1 MLDLLNDFKKKRILV
16 VGDFMLDSYTR
27 GGVKRI
33 SPEAPVA
40 VLKVTKEESLPGG
53 AGNVA
58 LNCIALGANVTVLG
72 RLGDDAASKML
83 YEALLSK
90 EVDTSGLIFE
100 NGYETPLKNRI
111 MAEHQQLLRI
121 DFEKDLPILDET
133 KTKLLSFFEER
144 ILDWDLVLIS
154 DYNKGLLAK
163 DFCFDLIQKA
173 KVHNIPV
180 FVDPKGKDFS
190 KYCGSTLIKPN
201 LSEAYLA
208 SGLEEKASLD
218 EVAKKLQAHGGCDH
232 LLITRSEKGMS
243 LFSLNTRQDF
253 KAIAKEV
260 IDVTGAGDT
269 VISTLACAYAS
280 GIDLDKAIQLSNLAA
295 SIAIEKLGCVHVG
308 KIELLRGIVKQDPSF
323 KFLPTLGAD
332 AIGLLLSHQKC
343 LGIQVPVAEL
353 NFEKLSEINDVKES
367 YPDHFM
373 LLVIT
378 GELDDHAIKHLTQL
392 SIVDF
397 IVPHD
402 HLDLVKEFIVEK
414 SFSA

>member
-72 RLGDDAASKML
+72 RLGEDPASKML
-83 YEALLSK
+83 FHALLDK
-90 EVDTSGLIFE
+90 EVDTSGLIYE
-100 NGYETPLKNRI
+100 QGYETPLKNRV

-121 DFEKDLPILDET
+121 DFEKDLPIQEKT
-133 KTKLLSFFEER
+133 KQKLLSFFEER

-163 DFCFDLIQKA
+163 DFCLELINKA
-173 KVHNIPV
+173 RSCQIPV

-190 KYCGSTLIKPN
+190 KYFGATLIKPN

-208 SGLEEKASLD
+208 AGFEEKVSLD
-218 EVAKKLQAHGGCDH
+218 EVASKLQTLGGADY

-243 LFSLNTRQDF
+243 LFSSNQRQDF

-269 VISTLACAYAS
+269 VISTLGCAFAS
-280 GIDLDKAIQLSNLAA
+280 GITLDKAIQLSNLAA

-308 KIELLRGIVKQDPSF
+308 KIELLKGILRQDPSF
-323 KFLPTLGAD
+323 KFLPSLGED
-332 AIGLLLSHQKC
+332 AVSLLLSHQKC
-343 LGIQVPVAEL
+343 LGIQVPLAEL
-353 NFEKLSEINDVKES
+353 NFEKLSEINDIKEAN
-367 YPDHFM
+367 PDHFII
-373 LLVIT
+373 LIIT
-378 GELDDHAIKHLTQL
+378 GDLDNSAIKHLTQL
-392 SIVDF
+392 SLVDF
-397 IVPHD
+397 IIPESQLH
-402 HLDLVKEFIVEK
+402 LVKEFMMEK
-414 SFSA
+414 SPL